1 MRSLKFRIGGAAAV
15 AFFATALTAAD
26 PTLTADLSSKA
37 IEADLAHLTK
47 IVDLAKTKKVGGR
60 VKSASVLLALYAQDQ
75 LGGKDGAKMTAL
87 RDAALKIAG
96 KAKTSTAVTK
106 DQAGFAAD
114 VAALAKVSPAA
125 SAGKPID
132 PKKILEDTKLELH
145 EVMDLFGSSVGG
157 GMNLEK
163 DIQALKKDGVKNAA
177 AAELIGVRTAL
188 LADLTL
194 WLPNEKAATG
204 SAKKQWDDYS
214 VDMKKYSLE
223 IAIEAAKGDKA
234 DKAKIKTAAGKL
246 DASCTNCHNK
256 FRAD

>member
-1 MRSLKFRIGGAAAV
+1 MRSLKSRIVGAAAV

-26 PTLTADLSSKA
+26 PTLSADLSGKV

-47 IVDLAKTKKVGGR
+47 LVDLAKTKKVGGR

-75 LGGKDGAKMTAL
+75 LGGKDAAKMTAL

-96 KAKTSTAVTK
+96 KAKTSAAVTK

-114 VAALAKVSPAA
+114 VAALAKVSGGA
-125 SAGKPID
+125 AGKPID
-132 PKKILEDTKLELH
+132 PKKILEETKLELH
-145 EVMDLFGSSVGG
+145 EVMDLFGSAVGG

-163 DIQALKKDGVKNAA
+163 DIQKIKKEGTTDMAA
-177 AAELIGVRTAL
+177 AQLIGARTAL

-194 WLPNEKAATG
+194 WLPNEKAG
-204 SAKKQWDDYS
+204 SGAAKKQWDDYS
-214 VDMKKYSLE
+214 AEMKKFSLDL
-223 IAIEAAKGDKA
+223 AAEAAKGDKA

>member
-1 MRSLKFRIGGAAAV
+1 MRSLKFRIVGAAAV
-15 AFFATALTAAD
+15 ALMATAVVAAD
-26 PTLTADLSSKA
+26 PTLSADLSGKA
-37 IEADLAHLTK
+37 VEADLAHLSK
-47 IVDLAKTKKVGGR
+47 LVDLAKTKKVGGR

-75 LGGKDGAKMTAL
+75 LGSKDGAKMTAL

-106 DQAGFAAD
+106 DQAAFAAD
-114 VAALAKVSPAA
+114 VAALAKVSGGA
-125 SAGKPID
+125 AGKPID

-145 EVMDLFGSSVGG
+145 EVMDLFGSSAGG

-163 DIQALKKDGVKNAA
+163 DIQTMKKEGVKSTA
-177 AAELIGVRTAL
+177 AAELVGARTAL

-194 WLPNEKAATG
+194 WLPNEKAASG
-204 SAKKQWDDYS
+204 AAKKQWDDYS
-214 VDMKKYSLE
+214 AEMKKFSLDL
-223 IAIEAAKGDKA
+223 ANEAAKGTKA
-234 DKAKIKTAAGKL
+234 DLAKLKTAASKL